1 MFTLILFFEVFL
13 QNVFAESQNFGMVS
27 IKSGSAL
34 QNQPIAGFD
43 SSIYIDFSDAYYMNQ
58 TSIIDDEGYLSFS
71 SGGFISLDCET
82 NKFGVSDNKTNAVS
96 GWFIQSSY
104 LYLDT
109 EESFLAVL
117 DNDTGFYELYQS
129 DTDLSGITIGIM
141 CFADGATASNYYPAN
156 MTKTSYNSSS
166 NRSGSST
173 LSESTTL
180 STSMIFYNTSSDTS
194 SNSKNGGSSVFIT
207 SPLFVLISLL
217 F

>member
-1 MFTLILFFEVFL
+1 MFSLILLFEVFL
-13 QNVFAESQNFGMVS
+13 PIVFAESQNFGMVS

-43 SSIYIDFSDAYYMNQ
+43 SSIYIDFSDTYYMNQ

-71 SGGFISLDCET
+71 SGGYISLDCET

-96 GWFIQSSY
+96 GC
-104 LYLDT
+104 
-109 EESFLAVL
+109 FLAVL

-129 DTDLSGITIGIM
+129 GSDLSGITIGIM

-156 MTKTSYNSSS
+156 MTTNSYNYTS
-166 NRSGSST
+166 NRSST
-173 LSESTTL
+173 STSSESTTL

-194 SNSKNGGSSVFIT
+194 SNSRNGGSSMFIT
-207 SPLFVLISLL
+207 SPLVVLISLL